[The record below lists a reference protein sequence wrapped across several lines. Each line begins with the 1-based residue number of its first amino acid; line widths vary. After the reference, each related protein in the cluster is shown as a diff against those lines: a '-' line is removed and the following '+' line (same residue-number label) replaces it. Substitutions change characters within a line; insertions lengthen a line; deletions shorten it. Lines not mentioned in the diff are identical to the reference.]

1 MAKGGGH
8 LTERDTA
15 YDNPSRIEPKR
26 SHQWFTDANEPE
38 LFPNKKQ
45 AVQAPTAKST
55 TGILDPDPRPS
66 VNASNFFPSV
76 PSQFMDRLFG
86 GETNRPFNF
95 TEQSVSSVAG
105 VDSNMMRKGINEQ
118 FGNDSSV
125 SLSISHTME
134 DPEICLSYG
143 GFRKVNSNQVKNSD
157 SGFHAPE
164 EHHSGIGQVY
174 NPGNETNFMSSGKGY
189 TKEDESVA
197 LMGHTYKGNANI
209 RSVSYAFEKGDDN
222 SLSIGQSYDKG
233 GFNGLS
239 FGGFQQEPV
248 FNPLARPLNSYE
260 PIYDQS
266 SVQTSETPN
275 RGEIVVAPT
284 AGAVVN
290 VSQEAKPKPRRVSAP
305 KNKSEEKV
313 AKKEKEEP
321 NSFPYNVKTLIMTG
335 MLDGMPVKYISPSGQ
350 ELCGIIKDSGYL
362 CGCQACNFS
371 KVLLPHTFER
381 HAGCKTKQPNNY
393 IYFENGKSANQV
405 VEELRS
411 TSGNQLFETIHTVTG
426 SPINEKAFN
435 IWKGEKLF
443 SFMWG
448 FLKLLAARLSLRL
461 HGNVLF
467 VICAFH
473 SALSCHTLSGGRAF
487 RNLDLESQ
495 VELNKRVFATRGGTK
510 GVGETEADVGNYS
523 RSDVETQADF
533 LLEIVCSLNLEL
545 QNGSLC
551 MHKQHY
557 DVWILIMAFMEIDA
571 QEY

>member
-1 MAKGGGH
+1 MSFQDRGSWMAKGGGH

-86 GETNRPFNF
+86 
-95 TEQSVSSVAG
+95 
-105 VDSNMMRKGINEQ
+105 
-118 FGNDSSV
+118 
-125 SLSISHTME
+125 
-134 DPEICLSYG
+134 
-143 GFRKVNSNQVKNSD
+143 
-157 SGFHAPE
+157 E

-209 RSVSYAFEKGDDN
+209 RSVGYAFEKGDDN

-260 PIYDQS
+260 VIYDQS

-393 IYFENGKSANQV
+393 IYFENGKSANLV

-411 TSGNQLFETIHTVTG
+411 TSGNELFETIHTVTG

-435 IWKGEKLF
+435 IWKESYQK
-443 SFMWG
+443 
-448 FLKLLAARLSLRL
+448 ARR
-461 HGNVLF
+461 
-467 VICAFH
+467 
-473 SALSCHTLSGGRAF
+473 
-487 RNLDLESQ
+487 
-495 VELNKRVFATRGGTK
+495 
-510 GVGETEADVGNYS
+510 
-523 RSDVETQADF
+523 
-533 LLEIVCSLNLEL
+533 EL
-545 QNGSLC
+545 QRIYGHN
-551 MHKQHY
+551 
-557 DVWILIMAFMEIDA
+557 DVNP
-571 QEY
+571 

>member
-1 MAKGGGH
+1 MSFQDRGSWMAKGGGH

-209 RSVSYAFEKGDDN
+209 RSVGYAFEKGDDN

-260 PIYDQS
+260 VIYDQS

-393 IYFENGKSANQV
+393 IYFENGKSANLV

-411 TSGNQLFETIHTVTG
+411 TSGNELFETIHTVTG

-435 IWKGEKLF
+435 IWKESYQK
-443 SFMWG
+443 
-448 FLKLLAARLSLRL
+448 ARR
-461 HGNVLF
+461 
-467 VICAFH
+467 
-473 SALSCHTLSGGRAF
+473 
-487 RNLDLESQ
+487 
-495 VELNKRVFATRGGTK
+495 
-510 GVGETEADVGNYS
+510 
-523 RSDVETQADF
+523 
-533 LLEIVCSLNLEL
+533 EL
-545 QNGSLC
+545 QRIYGHN
-551 MHKQHY
+551 
-557 DVWILIMAFMEIDA
+557 DVNP
-571 QEY
+571 